1 MKLENLILM
10 VKLDMYQS
18 VAMEDNYVILKLEYE
33 TMKKKKNFWHS
44 CQ

>member
-33 TMKKKKNFWHS
+33 TMKKKKNL
-44 CQ
+44 